1 MFATHTLRDA
11 HARGSQD
18 ATHEIE
24 VSNRTTTGEKHMCR
38 HMVVF
43 MLATSHKHSSWNAFT
58 ITTTHAQTCTGH
70 ATHHPRTAEIDPPH
84 TDHNPTHPALRHQAT
99 RHSGTHDTAGAL
111 SLSHTHTARCGGMKA
126 STQCGAASQQATA
139 NTHPEHPHNA
149 MHKSSELS
157 MSHFTRVDQP

>member
-1 MFATHTLRDA
+1 MRT
-11 HARGSQD
+11 ARGSQHASKLSLQSHD
-18 ATHEIE
+18 TRGKTH
-24 VSNRTTTGEKHMCR
+24 VSTNF
-38 HMVVF
+38 VVF
-43 MLATSHKHSSWNAFT
+43 MHTTSHKHSSWNAFT

-70 ATHHPRTAEIDPPH
+70 ATHHRRTAEIDPPH

-111 SLSHTHTARCGGMKA
+111 SLSLSHTARCGGMKA